1 MTSPNND
8 DYEEQDLP
16 TGFVDKNGK
25 LHNLKYLENGD
36 ILDTVKQDNGTF
48 LTKIYNQYNEIKGK
62 ILTDKNKN
70 QTKVIYTQ
78 NGIEES
84 IKRNDGSYVLRR
96 YNTQQQL
103 INELTV
109 DKENNF
115 HLKLRD
121 NGKLVNSTSKHLLD
135 LEDLAKDCLKN
146 GKIPPLNAN
155 IVDKLIDTQLSE
167 YANNLKLIEK
177 IDASSQLALTILSDE
192 RFKDKDGK
200 MNNKVLDILN
210 KTLQVLSTEQIEQLL
225 ARGNLSEELT
235 LALENGWSFISLNH
249 SQDNDKPKKKSSPHA
264 FHSDNI
270 SKEDE
275 DFLKRCYQFRGADN
289 FKELDRALALIQI
302 LRNDGA
308 DSLELDNL
316 EAALNKQKN
325 A

>member
-1 MTSPNND
+1 MTSPTED

-36 ILDTVKQDNGTF
+36 ILDTVKQNDGTF

-62 ILTDKNKN
+62 ILTDRNKN
-70 QTKVIYTQ
+70 QTKVVYTA

-84 IKRNDGSYVLRR
+84 VKRNDGSYILRH

-109 DKENNF
+109 DKEQNF

-135 LEDLAKDCLKN
+135 LETLAKECLKN

-167 YANNLKLIEK
+167 YAKNLKVIEK

-192 RFKDKDGK
+192 RFKDKDGRI
-200 MNNKVLDILN
+200 NNKVLDILN
-210 KTLQVLSTEQIEQLL
+210 KTLQVLTTEQIKQLL

-235 LALENGWSFISLNH
+235 MALENGWSFISLNH
-249 SQDNDKPKKKSSPHA
+249 TNTAPKKKSSPHP

-289 FKELDRALALIQI
+289 FKELDRALALVQI

-325 A
+325 S